1 MGNTNSSHRG
11 SSRRSSHSNTTRKG
25 AKATK
30 SAAASAHV
38 CKKMDMS
45 IQPNAFKKLSP
56 AAQVA
61 WHICYSKRLT
71 RRATHI
77 KRAREKQW
85 LKAQAKDQLKWAEE
99 IRRKHKIPAVEVK

>member
-1 MGNTNSSHRG
+1 MGNASSSG
-11 SSRRSSHSNTTRKG
+11 RSSKNKTRKASKTAT
-25 AKATK
+25 AKN
-30 SAAASAHV
+30 ASMHI

-45 IQPNAFKKLSP
+45 IQPAAFKKLSP

-61 WHICYSKRLT
+61 WHKCYSKRLT

-99 IRRKHKIPAVEVK
+99 IRRKHKIHAVEVE

>member
-1 MGNTNSSHRG
+1 MGNASSSGRG
-11 SSRRSSHSNTTRKG
+11 RSSKNKTRK
-25 AKATK
+25 
-30 SAAASAHV
+30 ASKTTTARNASVHM

-45 IQPNAFKKLSP
+45 MQPAAFKKLSP
-56 AAQVA
+56 AKQVA
-61 WHICYSKRLT
+61 WHKCYSKRLT

-99 IRRKHKIPAVEVK
+99 IRRKHKIPSVEVE

>member
-1 MGNTNSSHRG
+1 MGNANSSGRG
-11 SSRRSSHSNTTRKG
+11 RSRRSNKTRKG
-25 AKATK
+25 AKTAKT
-30 SAAASAHV
+30 STVSVHM

-45 IQPNAFKKLSP
+45 MQPNVFKKLSP

-61 WHICYSKRLT
+61 WHKCYSKRLT

-99 IRRKHKIPAVEVK
+99 IRRKHKIPVMDVE

>member
-1 MGNTNSSHRG
+1 M
-11 SSRRSSHSNTTRKG
+11 
-25 AKATK
+25 TK
-30 SAAASAHV
+30 FT
-38 CKKMDMS
+38 CKSMDMS
-45 IQPNAFKKLSP
+45 IQPDAFKKLSP

-99 IRRKHKIPAVEVK
+99 IRRKHKISPVEVE